1 MTPLPIAA
9 VSALVQLA
17 ADSPNGPQNL
27 REQVKALCPRAPRRV
42 NRLTELSLIGA
53 QRCVQGLQ
61 LPPDTPIYMAFTS
74 GCIADSVA
82 LVQDVIR
89 GQAPM
94 PVTFI
99 NVSSNMAGFYVASS
113 LGLHS
118 GNQVVACKDFA
129 WEATLELAL
138 LSPTRGL
145 LLGAVEECA
154 WPLAE
159 HRERMS
165 LPPGAPMLETS
176 HWLLADREIKSPI
189 ASLQWLRRFNSDTAL
204 FEFLGQQPF
213 ARNTLLNVQG
223 ADPAQVAQKLGLKPH
238 VYENPANESRAYTG
252 MPAALACISFIEQQQ
267 GAGLLHLNRS
277 RDGAWYALYFTASN
291 GR

>member
-9 VSALVQLA
+9 VSSLA
-17 ADSPNGPQNL
+17 QVAAETPAIL
-27 REQVKALCPRAPRRV
+27 REQVKALCPRAPRRI

-53 QRCVQGLQ
+53 QRCVQGRQ

-82 LVQDVIR
+82 LVRDVIS
-89 GQAPM
+89 GQPPM

-118 GNQVVACKDFA
+118 GNQVVSCNDFA

-138 LSPTRGL
+138 LSPARGF

-159 HRERMS
+159 HRERMG

-176 HWLLADREIKSPI
+176 HWLLADREMKSPI
-189 ASLQWLRRFNSDTAL
+189 ATLHWLRRFSGDAAL
-204 FEFLGQQPF
+204 FEFLDQQSW
-213 ARNTLLNVQG
+213 ARETLLNVQNADG
-223 ADPAQVAQKLGLKPH
+223 ALIGQKLGLRLDAH
-238 VYENPANESRAYTG
+238 ENLGHTG
-252 MPAALACISFIEQQQ
+252 MPAALACVRFIEQRRNT
-267 GAGLLHLNRS
+267 ALLHLNRG
-277 RDGAWYALYFTASN
+277 RDGSWYAALIAA
-291 GR
+291 